1 MTPRKPAR
9 KRHTRQVNIR
19 LTPEEYELIREVADP
34 FPVTT
39 WIRAKMVVAARH
51 AKRKI
56 GKK

>member
-9 KRHTRQVNIR
+9 KKRTRQVNIR
-19 LTPEEYELIREVADP
+19 LTPEEYELIREAADP

-39 WIRAKMVVAARH
+39 WIRAKMVLTARQT
-51 AKRKI
+51 KRKI